1 MNKKIPFV
9 SWIFLTCLWL
19 HICVKNK
26 LETKDDFILFL
37 LFLRLFWPLPTTP
50 QGLPC
55 ESWKPVYLNLCAL
68 LSFVGFTHMTVER
81 QPSVAGKCAWGICTR
96 FLAAVGERFH
106 RYDRRLSDTFQS
118 ARFKNTLPPQCS
130 CWLLPH
136 FFAYRWMDGFYEH
149 LIKLVYFKSN

>member
-9 SWIFLTCLWL
+9 SWIYLTCLWL

-37 LFLRLFWPLPTTP
+37 CSSDYFDLSPPRHRDYLVSHENR
-50 QGLPC
+50 C
-55 ESWKPVYLNLCAL
+55 AVYLNLCAL
-68 LSFVGFTHMTVER
+68 LSFVGFIHMTVER

-130 CWLLPH
+130 CWLLPY
-136 FFAYRWMDGFYEH
+136 FFAYR
-149 LIKLVYFKSN
+149 